1 MKVPTRLVLK
11 SDKLKEVALAGEVP
25 VFPYFGGGEF
35 RTDGGLFDVRS
46 PIDQNVI
53 ARVIRPTREK
63 ALGVLERVYSVGR
76 RAIRDTPGEERVDIF
91 EKTADA
97 IEDARE
103 DFVNI
108 LMLNAGK
115 TRKAAEGEVQAA
127 IDRLRLAKLDVRRVY
142 GDYVP
147 GDWSRD
153 TIETE
158 AIVKREP
165 LGVVAAILPFNY
177 PLFDAVNKIV
187 YSAIAGNAVIVK
199 PASSDP
205 LPALALSKL
214 LIDSGFPPEAIAVL
228 PLGGRD
234 VGQLISDRRIAAIS
248 FTGSTETGLEVIKE
262 AGIKQYVMELGGGDP
277 AIVLEDADVGQ
288 AAQKI
293 VTGITSYSGQR
304 CDSVKFVLAEQG
316 VYEDL
321 KSAIVEGL
329 SKVKVGDP
337 REPETDMGPLIDTE
351 TADEVISAARDAT
364 SKGGMVLFGG
374 EKVNELGPNYIRPT
388 LIEVDASRLPTL
400 YLYNKEVFAS
410 IAVIVKV
417 SDLDQAIALSNG
429 RRYGLDAAIFGHDVA
444 KIRRAARLLEVGAV
458 YVNDYPK
465 HGIAYYPFG
474 GMKDSGIGREGIGY
488 TIEYVTAYKSIIYN
502 YRGAGVWDYL

>member
-1 MKVPTRLVLK
+1 MKAPTRLVISDDDLK
-11 SDKLKEVALAGEVP
+11 RFVTGGDVP
-25 VFPYFGGGEF
+25 TFPYFAAGDFSLEGKA
-35 RTDGGLFDVRS
+35 FDIRS
-46 PIDQNVI
+46 PIDMNVI
-53 ARVIRPTREK
+53 AHTSRPSIEQ
-63 ALGVLERVYSVGR
+63 ALNVLDNVYSVGR
-76 RAIRDTPGEERVDIF
+76 QKIRDTPGEERVEVF
-91 EKTADA
+91 ERAADN
-97 IEDARE
+97 IERAKE

-108 LMLNAGK
+108 LILNAGK
-115 TRKAAEGEVQAA
+115 TRRSAEGEVQAA
-127 IDRLRLAKLDVRRVY
+127 IERLRLAKLDVRRIY

-153 TIETE
+153 TLETE

-165 LGVVAAILPFNY
+165 IGVIAAVLPFNY
-177 PLFDAVNKIV
+177 PLFDAANKIV

-205 LPALALSKL
+205 LPTLVLAKI
-214 LIDSGFPPEAIAVL
+214 LIDAGFPPEALAVL

-234 VGQLISDRRIAAIS
+234 MGQLISDRRIAAIS
-248 FTGSTETGLEVIKE
+248 FTGSTETGLEVIRE

-277 AIVLEDADVGQ
+277 AIVLDDADIDA

-304 CDSVKFVLAEQG
+304 CDSIKFIFAEEG
-316 VYEDL
+316 VYDEL
-321 KSAIVEGL
+321 KEKIVEGL

-337 REPETDMGPLIDTE
+337 REPDTDMGPLIDVE
-351 TADEVISAARDAT
+351 TADEVIYATKDAV
-364 SKGGMVLFGG
+364 SRGGTILYGG
-374 EKVNELGPNYIRPT
+374 EKIDELGPNYIRPT
-388 LIEVDASRLPTL
+388 LIEVDASRLPSL

-410 IAVIVKV
+410 LAAMVKMQ
-417 SDLDQAIALSNG
+417 SLDQAIALSNG
-429 RRYGLDAAIFGHDVA
+429 RRYGLDAAIFGHDVT

-458 YVNDYPK
+458 YINDYPK

>member
-1 MKVPTRLVLK
+1 MRLPARLEIRDESLRQMLGGGDVP
-11 SDKLKEVALAGEVP
+11 S
-25 VFPYFGGGEF
+25 FPYFAAGDFTLEG
-35 RTDGGLFDVRS
+35 RQVDVKS
-46 PIDQNVI
+46 PIDLSTV
-53 ARVIRPTREK
+53 AHTARPTVEQ
-63 ALGVLERVYSVGR
+63 ALRVLEKVYSVGR
-76 RAIRDTPGEERVDIF
+76 QRIRDTPGEERVEIF
-91 EKTADA
+91 ERAADA
-97 IEDARE
+97 IERARD

-108 LMLNAGK
+108 LMINAGK
-115 TRKAAEGEVQAA
+115 TRKSAEGEVQAA
-127 IDRLRLAKLDVRRVY
+127 IDRLRLAKLDVRRIY

-147 GDWSRD
+147 GDWSKD
-153 TIETE
+153 TLETE

-165 LGVVAAILPFNY
+165 IGVIAAILPFNY

-187 YSAIAGNAVIVK
+187 YSTIAGNAVIVK

-205 LPALALSKL
+205 LPTLALAKVLV
-214 LIDSGFPPEAIAVL
+214 DAGFPPEAIAVL
-228 PLGGRD
+228 PLGGKD
-234 VGQLISDRRIAAIS
+234 MGQLISDRRIAAIS

-277 AIVLEDADVGQ
+277 AIVLDDADVDE

-293 VTGITSYSGQR
+293 VVGITSYSGQR
-304 CDSVKFVLAEQG
+304 CDSIKFIFAEEG
-316 VYEDL
+316 IYDEL
-321 KSAIVEGL
+321 KEKVVEGL
-329 SKVKVGDP
+329 SRVKVGDP
-337 REPETDMGPLIDTE
+337 REPDTDMGPLIDVE
-351 TADEVISAARDAT
+351 TADEVIYATKDAV
-364 SKGGMVLFGG
+364 SKGGTVLYGG
-374 EKVNELGPNYIRPT
+374 EKVVELGPNYIKPT
-388 LIEVDASRLPTL
+388 LIEVEASRLPSL

-410 IAVIVKV
+410 IAAIVKV
-417 SDLDQAIALSNG
+417 KDLDQAIALSNG

-458 YVNDYPK
+458 YINDYPK